1 MRTLWDPPRPK
12 SRSGRE
18 DAVIRILIADD
29 HQIVRAG
36 LARFISDQPDME
48 IVAEAAS
55 GDEVLELLKSIGP
68 DVLLLDIAMPNKSGI
83 DCLRSIRHTHPHLPV
98 LILSGYPESSY
109 AINSMRAGAS
119 GYLSKLSPPEEILR
133 AIRIAS
139 RGRKYVSDA
148 SAGLLATELSRDSRV
163 ALHACL
169 SEREF
174 QVFVKIAQG
183 RSITAIATELGVS
196 AKTVTTYR
204 IRLLQKLH
212 LVTNADLT
220 QYALRHGLLE

>member
-1 MRTLWDPPRPK
+1 
-12 SRSGRE
+12 
-18 DAVIRILIADD
+18 
-29 HQIVRAG
+29 
-36 LARFISDQPDME
+36 ME

-55 GDEVLELLKSIGP
+55 GDEVLRLIDRIGP

-83 DCLRSIRHTHPHLPV
+83 DCLHSIRHTHPHLPV
-98 LILSGYPESSY
+98 LILSGYPESSH

-119 GYLSKLSPPEEILR
+119 GYLSKLAPPEEILR
-133 AIRIAS
+133 AIRVVS

-148 SAGLLATELSRDSRV
+148 SAGLLAAELSRHSRG

-183 RSITAIATELGVS
+183 RSVTTIATELGLS
-196 AKTVTTYR
+196 TKTVTTYR

-212 LVTNADLT
+212 LATNADLT